1 MERTI
6 AEENKKNLEFI
17 EEVTTN
23 VDEVQKRVLDEILT
37 QNANVEYLQRLNLN
51 GHTERETFKKVM
63 PGDFNVQ
70 FWDVE
75 RGQKIDTADL
85 GKGKGMNFMFIKSET
100 KTPGGLLARP
110 VFSSIYKSRQFRS
123 NSPYANYTSPIE
135 AILCLDSYQIMFS
148 QILCGLCQNRE
159 VVRVGSAFASGF
171 IRAMRFL
178 EDHWSL
184 LCNDIR
190 TGTINDKVTDPSVRE
205 AVMKI
210 LKPDSE
216 LADFIEA
223 VCSKDSWKGIITRLW
238 PNTKYV
244 NGIMTGSM
252 SQYIPTLDYYS
263 NSLPIVSAMYASSEC
278 FFGLYRYR
286 VGDVLRVAG
295 YKNNALQFNFICRE
309 NVILSID
316 SDKTNEIELQNA
328 VKNGENNLMPFN
340 ARVTEY
346 MSYAD
351 TATIPGHYV
360 LFWELSVNTSAPVPP
375 SVFEDCCLTI
385 EESLNSVYRLG
396 RASNKFIGPLKIRI
410 VKTVKLMHYNAHTHT
425 RKSLKQRGEE
435 GKS

>member
-23 VDEVQKRVLDEILT
+23 VDE
-37 QNANVEYLQRLNLN
+37 
-51 GHTERETFKKVM
+51 
-63 PGDFNVQ
+63 GDFDVQ

-75 RGQKIDTADL
+75 REQKIDTADL

-263 NSLPIVSAMYASSEC
+263 NSLPIDSIDTGLGMC
-278 FFGLYRYR
+278 FGLLDTRTMR
-286 VGDVLRVAG
+286 
-295 YKNNALQFNFICRE
+295 FNSTLYAE

-396 RASNKFIGPLKIRI
+396 HASNKFIGPLKIRI
-410 VKTVKLMHYNAHTHT
+410 VKTVKLMHHNAHTHT
-425 RKSLKQRGEE
+425 KVIEAEKRRRKELRYCYSS
-435 GKS
+435 GKGIQ